1 MLNDNR
7 LKNKSRILLV
17 RIFCNTNLIKQIKNK
32 KYVQAV
38 HKYKRLI
45 MSNYSYNDFI
55 ITKDFHI
62 GKINALIKLSDTL
75 IASCGED
82 SSIKIWD
89 CYQGVCIETLQNNET
104 SVTSIVKLRGHFIA
118 GASYTGNSIRIWN
131 YKSGETILPSSLQKY
146 LEPILH
152 KFHPTI
158 ICISSLDEPVE
169 FFNFQSLQFIKRFH
183 TRYVTSIIRLKNN
196 QVATVHGNGNIY
208 IWDYSKPDKQFL
220 VIKGDVGFK
229 MFSLVEL
236 DDFQIAGG
244 NMKLIKI
251 YDYKKLN
258 NICKLKGHDGKV
270 VSIIRV
276 NFNAEQI
283 ISGSLDKTVKVW
295 NYKKKTCLKT
305 FEGNLC
311 EINCLLSFNDF
322 QNICENR
329 NEKNLNMS
337 SIRILD
343 YY

>member
-1 MLNDNR
+1 
-7 LKNKSRILLV
+7 
-17 RIFCNTNLIKQIKNK
+17 
-32 KYVQAV
+32 
-38 HKYKRLI
+38 
-45 MSNYSYNDFI
+45 
-55 ITKDFHI
+55 
-62 GKINALIKLSDTL
+62 
-75 IASCGED
+75 
-82 SSIKIWD
+82 
-89 CYQGVCIETLQNNET
+89 
-104 SVTSIVKLRGHFIA
+104 
-118 GASYTGNSIRIWN
+118 
-131 YKSGETILPSSLQKY
+131 
-146 LEPILH
+146 
-152 KFHPTI
+152 
-158 ICISSLDEPVE
+158 
-169 FFNFQSLQFIKRFH
+169 
-183 TRYVTSIIRLKNN
+183 
-196 QVATVHGNGNIY
+196 
-208 IWDYSKPDKQFL
+208 
-220 VIKGDVGFK
+220 